1 MRFRNPDPR
10 HRRHGMWS
18 VFRWSVLDRLTGRR
32 KTAAPGPP
40 APWAEPDLELIRA
53 TDAAPRLTWLG
64 HASFLWQVSG
74 VNVLVDPVFAGR
86 IGWFYQR
93 HLPPG
98 LTPDQLPSIDLL
110 LISHNHYDHL
120 DFPSIEAVPRSAT
133 VVTTHGLGR
142 HFVKRMFARVIE
154 LDWWDT
160 VEVGRVNVTL
170 TPARHWSRRSPFDGN
185 RTLWGGF
192 VVEERERQNA
202 GRISNPSTWEH
213 GTEHSYTSST
223 ASDTT
228 PAGTTGN
235 PSGHAARVL
244 AAGAHDAA
252 PGRRQD
258 GRIGNP
264 SCSRD
269 TTDGME
275 FRPTVLYYAGDSAWF
290 DGFAEVGRRFP
301 HIDLALIPIGGYE
314 PAWFM
319 ENHHLNPE
327 QAGRAFLDCGA
338 RRMAPMHWGTFQMTD
353 EPLSAPIERLR
364 RWWDA
369 AAVPEG
375 RELLTP
381 AVGETLRLVD
391 VPCRTAVV
399 TP

>member
-160 VEVGRVNVTL
+160 VELGRVNVTL

-192 VVEERERQNA
+192 VVEEVERDDA
-202 GRISNPSTWEH
+202 GRISSPS
-213 GTEHSYTSST
+213 
-223 ASDTT
+223 A
-228 PAGTTGN
+228 
-235 PSGHAARVL
+235 SGH
-244 AAGAHDAA
+244 DALQEQA
-252 PGRRQD
+252 NGRIGD
-258 GRIGNP
+258 IVESGRIGNP
-264 SCSRD
+264 SYAVPSA
-269 TTDGME
+269 DGME
-275 FRPTVLYYAGDSAWF
+275 FRPAVLYYAGDSAWF

-301 HIDLALIPIGGYE
+301 HIDFALIPIGGYE

-353 EPLSAPIERLR
+353 EPLAEPIERLR

-369 AAVPEG
+369 ADIPAG

-381 AVGETLRLVD
+381 AVGETLRLAD
-391 VPCRTAVV
+391 VPCPSAVV